1 MKRIYSLFWVI
12 FLVLGVQAETIR
24 FALLTD
30 IHISPT
36 NPSPLE
42 DLKNSVDEI
51 VPMADSIDFVMVSG
65 DLTEAGDRYCMELVK
80 AELDRLPMYYFVT
93 SGNHETT
100 WSESGCTDFD
110 KVFGASR
117 FSCSFNNIR
126 FVGFNTGPVLKMAD
140 GHVAPQDIEW
150 VREKLE
156 LMPKGQKVIAITHY
170 PLQEGD
176 VDNWYDATD
185 LLRKYNTQC
194 IIGGH
199 YHRNMLYNC
208 DGIPDVLCR
217 SNLRAKE
224 PVGGYTII
232 TVDDDSIRFQEKV
245 IGKQPVQWLSL
256 PVEDK
261 NYGEPNPDIRPSY
274 AVNDEYPNVHA
285 VWKTPIGVGIYAAPA
300 RHADN
305 VFVGD
310 DYGVMHCLSFKDGKE
325 IWNFRTYSRI
335 DCTPAIANGKV
346 VFGST
351 DGNIYCVDEKTG
363 KQVWSVPTGKAV
375 MGCPVIEKVQGKQA
389 VLIGGSD
396 GCFRAIDL
404 QYGHVLWTFNGLKG
418 YCISRPCVYNNKVY
432 FGAWDCYFYALN
444 IQDGSLA
451 WKWTN
456 GRPSDK
462 FSPAAVW
469 PVASNGKVFIVAPDR
484 VFSCLNAETGEVVY
498 RTSQHVVREN
508 IGISEDGN
516 TIYSRCMWD
525 SIQAMDARTDE
536 PVTLWKVNAGY
547 GYDHDPSMMLCKDGV
562 IIFGT
567 KNGLMHGVAGKEMK
581 WHGEKVPAGT
591 ILWKHKIGNCVV
603 NTICPVSGSECLIT
617 SSDGNVIRLKAD

>member
-1 MKRIYSLFWVI
+1 MAMS
-12 FLVLGVQAETIR
+12 ATNMR

-42 DLKNSVDEI
+42 DLKRSVDEI
-51 VPMADSIDFVMVSG
+51 ISMQDSIDFVAVSG
-65 DLTEAGDRYCMELVK
+65 DITEAGDRYCMELVK
-80 AELDRLPMYYFVT
+80 AELDRLPMQYFIT

-110 KVFGASR
+110 KVFGSSR
-117 FSCSFNNIR
+117 FSFSFQDIR

-156 LMPKGQKVIAITHY
+156 LMPQSQKVIAITHY

-176 VDNWYDATD
+176 VDNWFDATD
-185 LLRKYNTQC
+185 LLRQYNTQC

-199 YHRNMLYNC
+199 YHRNLLYNC

-217 SNLRAKE
+217 SNLRDKQ
-224 PVGGYTII
+224 PVGGYTLI
-232 TVDDDSIRFQEKV
+232 TVGPDSIRFCEKV
-245 IGKQPVQWLSL
+245 IGNEPVQWLSL
-256 PVEDK
+256 PLEDK
-261 NYGEPNPDIRPSY
+261 QYGAPDASLRPSY
-274 AVNDEYPNVHA
+274 AVNDEFPFVKP
-285 VWKTPIGVGIYAAPA
+285 VWCTPIGVGIYAAPA
-300 RHADN
+300 RNGDN

-325 IWNFRTYSRI
+325 RWTFRTGSRI
-335 DCTPAIANGKV
+335 DCTPAIANGRV

-351 DGNIYCVDEKTG
+351 DGHVYCLDEKTG
-363 KQVWSVPTGKAV
+363 KRLWALHTDKAV
-375 MGCPVIEKVQGKQA
+375 MGCPVIDKVQGKQA

-404 QYGHVLWTFNGLKG
+404 MYGNELWKFNGLKG

-432 FGAWDCYFYALN
+432 FGAWDCFFYALN
-444 IQDGSLA
+444 VQDGTLA
-451 WKWTN
+451 WKWSN
-456 GRPSDK
+456 GRSSDK

-469 PVASNGKVFIVAPDR
+469 PVASNGKIFIVAPDR
-484 VFSCLNAETGEVVY
+484 VFTCLNAETGEEVY
-498 RTSQHVVREN
+498 RTNQHVVREN

-525 SIQAMDARTDE
+525 SIQAMDARTDK

-562 IIFGT
+562 VIFGT
-567 KNGLMHGVAGKEMK
+567 KNGLMHGVAGRKMK
-581 WHGEKVPAGT
+581 WKGQTVPAGT
-591 ILWKHKIGNCVV
+591 ILWRHKIGNCVV
-603 NTICPVSGSECLIT
+603 NTICPVSGTECLIT
-617 SSDGNVIRLKAD
+617 SSDGNVIRLKVE